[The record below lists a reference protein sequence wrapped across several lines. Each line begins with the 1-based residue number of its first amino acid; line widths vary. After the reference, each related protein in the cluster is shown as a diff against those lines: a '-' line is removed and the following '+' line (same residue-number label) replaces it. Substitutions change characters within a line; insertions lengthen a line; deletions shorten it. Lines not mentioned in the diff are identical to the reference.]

1 MGVRLYFILGDKL
14 MDELYDIV
22 IVGTG
27 PAGLEAA
34 ITAKVRNKNIY
45 VIGEEPGSKK
55 VEKGE
60 FFENYLGLPHISG
73 SDLKQH
79 FIDHLKQMNI
89 SIDNRK
95 VNTIYAMGDFF
106 NIQIEN
112 DSILA
117 KSVILA
123 TGVDFGIPYKGEEAL
138 LGKGVSYCATCDGN
152 FFKDEV
158 IAVISSSEQEEKEA
172 NYLSEI
178 ASKVYYFPLYKEIK
192 SLNDSIEV
200 IREIPKEIVG
210 GSKVEKLVTNS
221 NTYQVSGI
229 FILRNAISP
238 KNLVPGLQMDD
249 KHVIVDRE
257 MKTNIP
263 GLFAAGD
270 VVGRPYRAI
279 KSAGEGN
286 IAALSAVDYLDSLK
300 GE

>member
-1 MGVRLYFILGDKL
+1 ME
-14 MDELYDIV
+14 ELYDIV

-45 VIGEEPGSKK
+45 IIGEEPGSKK
-55 VEKGE
+55 VGKGE

-73 SDLKQH
+73 PDLKQR
-79 FIDHLKQMNI
+79 FVEHLNKMNI
-89 SIDNRK
+89 KIDQRK
-95 VNTIYAMGDFF
+95 VNTIYAMEDFF
-106 NIQIEN
+106 NIQIDN

-158 IAVISSSEQEEKEA
+158 IAVIGSSEKEEKEV

-178 ASKVYYFPLYKEIK
+178 ASKVYFFPQYKDVKSINESVEI
-192 SLNDSIEV
+192 
-200 IREIPKEIVG
+200 IREVPKEILG
-210 GSKVEKLVTNS
+210 GSKVEKLITNN
-221 NTYQVSGI
+221 NTYKVSGI

-249 KHVIVDRE
+249 NHVIVDRE

-270 VVGRPYRAI
+270 IVGRPYQAI